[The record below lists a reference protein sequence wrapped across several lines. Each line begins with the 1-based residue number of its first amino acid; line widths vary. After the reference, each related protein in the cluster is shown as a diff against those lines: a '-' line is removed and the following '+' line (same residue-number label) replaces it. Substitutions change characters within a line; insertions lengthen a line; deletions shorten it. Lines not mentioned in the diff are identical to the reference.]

1 MDARS
6 TSDSDLSH
14 GQYVWVWPNRS
25 LSLRGML
32 LVFIIVAVVAL
43 VIGIAFSLVGAWLIL
58 PFAGLEITVVGA
70 VLYWL
75 FRHADDHEL
84 IVINDERVTVIH
96 HRSGREKRYEFQRY
110 WVKIIL
116 ERHHGWYPSKLK
128 MGSHGRLVV
137 IGDELRDEARQ
148 ALFARLNTALR
159 ATDSAAPKD

>member
-1 MDARS
+1 MDTRAI
-6 TSDSDLSH
+6 SDLSH

-25 LSLRGML
+25 LSPRGML
-32 LVFIIVAVVAL
+32 LVFIVVAVVAMI
-43 VIGIAFSLVGAWLIL
+43 VGIGFSLAGAWLIL
-58 PFAGLEITVVGA
+58 PFAGLEITVVGV

-84 IVINDERVTVIH
+84 IVIGDERVTIIRH
-96 HRSGREKRYEFQRY
+96 CCGHERRDEFQRY

-137 IGDELRDEARQ
+137 IGHELRDEARQ
-148 ALFARLNTALR
+148 ALFAQLNQTLH
-159 ATDSAAPKD
+159 ATDGAV